1 MGGAGRSLVLLG
13 LGRAWGMM
21 VQSPMGEPR
30 AHAALPIRA
39 NSSAKRGA
47 AEAEC
52 DAAQAA
58 SGCCTPLGPSASSW
72 SFQTAPLTAGG
83 NWSYGHSFIR
93 FDFANDDHCSGSTDM
108 RQTGT
113 ATVTLNE
120 SSPIDLSLTM
130 TGNAEALYETCK
142 LYVDGVLEVTVQA
155 AHSRACPASSCIMCS
170 VSMPSTTI
178 SLAPGEHELVVEV
191 DSIDGQYHRDAFFQI
206 SYARNSLVC
215 QNCTCPPTPS
225 PTPAPTAAPTPDPTA
240 APTPSPTPAPTAAPT
255 PDPTAA
261 PTPPPSA
268 SPTASPTLDHASS
281 RGDPHVC
288 SLSGE
293 CYDIRAPSSGYALLR
308 LPHVAEEPDMLRLT
322 ADVDIDGVRQCGL
335 YIKGL
340 ALSGSWLDGQVVRI
354 RPYTRDVA
362 GSNFAGAA
370 ARTNFSLQL
379 GASPWRSFTR
389 EDSGRQLAVVGR
401 VTVRFVW
408 REEFGQRVEAQS
420 LELSVVGEGGEA
432 ALLSVLQ
439 APHQSLN
446 LDMWGLGRL
455 GHSRVAGVLGTE
467 GHPSAIEMPTDE
479 CRAEAAPHNPDAV
492 SRHRL
497 SRSVKSAASTLMAMA
512 SW

>member
-1 MGGAGRSLVLLG
+1 MRMSLSLSSPSSSSSSSSSFLFFAVLRPLPLARPGGGCACAA
-13 LGRAWGMM
+13 LGRPGTRPTGPQELHRW
-21 VQSPMGEPR
+21 R
-30 AHAALPIRA
+30 AA
-39 NSSAKRGA
+39 
-47 AEAEC
+47 
-52 DAAQAA
+52 
-58 SGCCTPLGPSASSW
+58 
-72 SFQTAPLTAGG
+72 
-83 NWSYGHSFIR
+83 
-93 FDFANDDHCSGSTDM
+93 
-108 RQTGT
+108 
-113 ATVTLNE
+113 
-120 SSPIDLSLTM
+120 
-130 TGNAEALYETCK
+130 
-142 LYVDGVLEVTVQA
+142 GVL
-155 AHSRACPASSCIMCS
+155 
-170 VSMPSTTI
+170 
-178 SLAPGEHELVVEV
+178 
-191 DSIDGQYHRDAFFQI
+191 
-206 SYARNSLVC
+206 
-215 QNCTCPPTPS
+215 PP
-225 PTPAPTAAPTPDPTA
+225 
-240 APTPSPTPAPTAAPT
+240 
-255 PDPTAA
+255 
-261 PTPPPSA
+261 
-268 SPTASPTLDHASS
+268 
-281 RGDPHVC
+281 
-288 SLSGE
+288 
-293 CYDIRAPSSGYALLR
+293 SGYALLR

>member
-240 APTPSPTPAPTAAPT
+240 APTP
-255 PDPTAA
+255 
-261 PTPPPSA
+261 PPSA

-379 GASPWRSFTR
+379 GESPWRSFTQQ
-389 EDSGRQLAVVGR
+389 DPSGQLAVVGR
-401 VTVRFVW
+401 VAVRFVR
-408 REEFGQRVEAQS
+408 REQFGDRMEAQS
-420 LELSVVGEGGEA
+420 LELAVGGMGPEPA
-432 ALLSVLQ
+432 RITVSQ
-439 APHQSLN
+439 ASHQALN
-446 LDMWGLGRL
+446 LDVSGLERL
-455 GHSRVAGVLGTE
+455 GYGRVAGVLGTE
-467 GHPSAIEMPTDE
+467 GHPASIEEPAPGCAAAARSASQGATRRQTPQ
-479 CRAEAAPHNPDAV
+479 AA
-492 SRHRL
+492 RKER
-497 SRSVKSAASTLMAMA
+497 ASTLSA
-512 SW
+512 SWQ